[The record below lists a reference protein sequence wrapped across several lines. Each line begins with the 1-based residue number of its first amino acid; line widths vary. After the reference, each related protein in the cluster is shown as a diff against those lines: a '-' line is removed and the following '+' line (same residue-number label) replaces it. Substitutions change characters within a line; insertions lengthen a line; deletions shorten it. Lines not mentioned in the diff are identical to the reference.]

1 MCVSRIFYRV
11 LVVVGVDGKCFNVE
25 DVNEERIIYVYSDQM
40 NDEST
45 FVKDQLIVSAWEIE
59 LLSDDDDDDDTSG
72 VKR

>member
-1 MCVSRIFYRV
+1 
-11 LVVVGVDGKCFNVE
+11 
-25 DVNEERIIYVYSDQM
+25 M